1 MAKSGLSACAPA
13 TTYASRNAPLA
24 ASLGEDPQWAN
35 AQSVLRERRLIAAE
49 MHDTVV
55 QSLSQ
60 MKMRLALLEDELRA
74 KPHGRAAQFAAEI
87 RDALDRAYADA
98 RELLTKFRCQ
108 MDPRGLIETLRAVAV
123 SHQALT
129 GVVFTVENRAGEL
142 PLDAEQQLQIFL
154 IVQEALAN
162 IVRHAKAGSASLVI
176 ERDRSQLRIVIEDDG
191 RGINVES
198 SRPEHFGLDIM
209 AERAS
214 FMGGELTVSARNT
227 GGTRVQLLVPWK
239 ATQDE

>member
-1 MAKSGLSACAPA
+1 MAKSGLSACAIA
-13 TTYASRNAPLA
+13 TIHASRNAPLA
-24 ASLGEDPQWAN
+24 ASLGDDSHWAN
-35 AQSVLRERRLIAAE
+35 AQSVLRERRLISAE
-49 MHDTVV
+49 LHDTVV

-74 KPHGRAAQFAAEI
+74 EPHGRAAQYAAEI

-98 RELLTKFRCQ
+98 RELMTKFRCQ
-108 MDPRGLIETLRAVAV
+108 MDSRGLIEALGAVAE

-129 GVVFTVENRAGEL
+129 GVAFTVENRAGEL
-142 PLDAEQQLQIFL
+142 PFDAEQQLQVFL

-176 ERDRSQLRIVIEDDG
+176 ERDRGQLRIVIEDDG

-209 AERAS
+209 AERAANL
-214 FMGGELTVSARNT
+214 GGELTVTARNI
-227 GGTRVQLLVPWK
+227 GGTRVQLLVPLEGK
-239 ATQDE
+239 AG